1 MPGYNLEIKEQS
13 VSGMKATEPSDKM
26 NVTGTLEIKVANN
39 GLVPTF
45 TLLQI
50 SEFKIGEH
58 VVIEN
63 KYITVG
69 VLFGES
75 KVQVEFDTSSSD
87 QKFKR
92 SIAQACL
99 SGTLPVSMLDI
110 SATGSAGATGAFP
123 PKYIGTI
130 NAQVDSCDISTRA
143 KLPSEILPPEAD
155 VGDGGEV
162 PPPPGGAPGDEPP
175 DDGGGGGGGDN
186 GDIGNPPPED
196 DRSNISGPVQ
206 VERQETNQWTFENV
220 QEPNFGRVDYEWYYG
235 DGESQI
241 VPAAEGGQT
250 TSHSYADAG
259 TYTILA
265 QAVSLGS
272 GLERNVIGEDTL
284 NVEVE
289 RGEID
294 LETGQI
300 EGPAEPVLGQEE
312 EYSYEDE
319 GTYGVSVQRYWSF
332 SDTDEMKLDRL

>member
-110 SATGSAGATGAFP
+110 SATGSAGATGA
-123 PKYIGTI
+123 
-130 NAQVDSCDISTRA
+130 
-143 KLPSEILPPEAD
+143 
-155 VGDGGEV
+155 
-162 PPPPGGAPGDEPP
+162 
-175 DDGGGGGGGDN
+175 
-186 GDIGNPPPED
+186 
-196 DRSNISGPVQ
+196 
-206 VERQETNQWTFENV
+206 
-220 QEPNFGRVDYEWYYG
+220 
-235 DGESQI
+235 
-241 VPAAEGGQT
+241 
-250 TSHSYADAG
+250 
-259 TYTILA
+259 
-265 QAVSLGS
+265 
-272 GLERNVIGEDTL
+272 
-284 NVEVE
+284 
-289 RGEID
+289 
-294 LETGQI
+294 
-300 EGPAEPVLGQEE
+300 
-312 EYSYEDE
+312 
-319 GTYGVSVQRYWSF
+319 
-332 SDTDEMKLDRL
+332 